1 MRPPPPLLPPAA
13 VACVLLFTAWV
24 ALATP
29 PEASAATKEFILE
42 AVAHLAV
49 PGEREGH
56 GARLGE
62 GQDELEVVGSSRRVT
77 KRHGDSQVRMCS
89 AILPSC
95 LAVSAK
101 FTLAQA
107 ESGRQWNT

>member
-1 MRPPPPLLPPAA
+1 MRPPPLLPPAA

-29 PEASAATKEFILE
+29 PEASATTKELILE

-89 AILPSC
+89 ALVVLPSC
-95 LAVSAK
+95 LGA
-101 FTLAQA
+101 
-107 ESGRQWNT
+107 